1 MQTPETALLL
11 PVLLLAPSLQ
21 HDLAREAN
29 LRRDDRVL
37 SGFEMTWMD
46 LSLGANDASV
56 RGSWLG
62 RLARAKSANHNP
74 HQAGPRDAAH

>member
-21 HDLAREAN
+21 HDLAREGQFA
-29 LRRDDRVL
+29 VTIAFWT
-37 SGFEMTWMD
+37 GFEMTWRD
-46 LSLGANDASV
+46 ASLRSGDASV

-62 RLARAKSANHNP
+62 GLARAKTADKNP
-74 HQAGPRDAAH
+74 HRASAHYLAH

>member
-21 HDLAREAN
+21 HDLAREGQFA
-29 LRRDDRVL
+29 VTIAFWT
-37 SGFEMTWMD
+37 GFEMTWKD
-46 LSLGANDASV
+46 VSLRANDASV

-62 RLARAKSANHNP
+62 RLSAERAAFENP
-74 HQAGPRDAAH
+74 HQRRGT

>member
-21 HDLAREAN
+21 HDLAREGQFA
-29 LRRDDRVL
+29 VTIAFWT
-37 SGFEMTWMD
+37 GFEMTWKD
-46 LSLGANDASV
+46 VSLRSNDASV